1 MQDSI
6 FINRG
11 CVSGK
16 IEAYPSKSYIQR
28 ALLLGLL
35 DKNGIEIRNY
45 KCSGDSDAVFKAVIQ
60 LGAKIEID
68 GDKLK
73 ITGTDQFSSCNIN
86 CGESGLC
93 LRMLTP
99 VLALS
104 EKEYIISGSESL
116 LGRGNEYISEVFAQA
131 GVKCCLK
138 KDYLTVQ
145 GPLKSGEI
153 YLENPSGSQLVTGL
167 VFALSKADGD
177 SVITIK
183 DPVSS
188 PYIKMT
194 AGLLNGFGAEI
205 YYENENKIRI
215 RGNRDFIHGVIEIEG
230 DWSSAAFFLVAG
242 AVSGEV
248 TVSELNINSLQPDAL
263 IVNYLKAAGAS
274 VEIHNDKINIRK
286 SNLNGF
292 DADIKDHPD
301 LFIPLVILAMN
312 CEGISRIYNFKRL
325 KYKES
330 DRPAAIISELSKAG
344 AKITEETD
352 HIRIEKSELCFAE
365 LNTYNDHRLAMGF
378 AVAALNSL
386 SGLMIK
392 DIQSVNKSFPGFFKE
407 LGSIIKEKIE

>member
-16 IEAYPSKSYIQR
+16 IKVYPSKSYIQR
-28 ALLLGLL
+28 ALILGLL
-35 DKNGIEIRNY
+35 NKSGIEIRNY
-45 KCSGDSDAVFKAVIQ
+45 KCSGDSDAVLKAVIQ
-60 LGAKIEID
+60 LGAKTEID
-68 GDKLK
+68 GDKIK

-93 LRMLTP
+93 LRMLAP

-116 LGRGNEYISEVFAQA
+116 LGRGNEYISAILAQA
-131 GVKCCLK
+131 GVKFCLK
-138 KDYLTVQ
+138 KDHMTVQ
-145 GPLKSGEI
+145 GPLNSGEI
-153 YLENPSGSQLVTGL
+153 YLNNPSGSQLVTGL

-194 AGLLNGFGAEI
+194 AELLNDFGAEI
-205 YYENENKIRI
+205 GYESENKIRI

-248 TVSELNINSLQPDAL
+248 TVSGLNINSLQPDSL
-263 IVNYLKAAGAS
+263 IVNYLKAAGAF
-274 VEIHNDKINIRK
+274 VEIHKDKINIRK
-286 SNLNGF
+286 SSLNGF

-301 LFIPLVILAMN
+301 LFIPLVILALN
-312 CEGISRIYNFKRL
+312 CKGISRIFNFKRL

-330 DRPAAIISELSKAG
+330 DRPAAIIKELSKAG

-352 HIRIEKSELCFAE
+352 HIRIEKSELVFAE
-365 LNTYNDHRLAMGF
+365 LNTYNDHRLVMGF
-378 AVAALNSL
+378 VVAALNSL

-407 LGSIIKEKIE
+407 LGSIIKEKI